1 MQKLTWKK
9 RIDCWY
15 SERPSVQCWHPS
27 YLRGCESVVKIPRTG
42 RIFQPR
48 NPMHVNRR
56 FPDIFIMIERMDWK
70 SFTSSC
76 SRSVLFAETLWW
88 AKWNVISN
96 IFTTRAHRST
106 HINNFTNHQE
116 HSGSGLRRWEY
127 ARRSSSRKSPGFPS
141 SVLHKQYTS
150 TFSFDVPM
158 PAGRKAWMKALGLPH
173 IRCLVSWPGVQ
184 MWPQADIESLSIWS
198 FTDWAP

>member
-1 MQKLTWKK
+1 
-9 RIDCWY
+9 
-15 SERPSVQCWHPS
+15 
-27 YLRGCESVVKIPRTG
+27 
-42 RIFQPR
+42 
-48 NPMHVNRR
+48 
-56 FPDIFIMIERMDWK
+56 MDWK
-70 SFTSSC
+70 SFTLSC
-76 SRSVLFAETLWW
+76 SRSVLFAETLRW

-96 IFTTRAHRST
+96 IFTSRAHRST

-116 HSGSGLRRWEY
+116 HSGSCLRRWEY

-184 MWPQADIESLSIWS
+184 MWPQADIESLSIWLS
-198 FTDWAP
+198 PLMREWAATLRECVLNGCNSLVLRLLSLWRWTSHHDSDVFKSWGGSWSWSRLVTKFRM